1 MTTTWILVANASEA
15 HLYAAQRAKLF
26 NSSSNS
32 TLSSV
37 NDFIHPESRE
47 KGINLVA
54 DRSGHSGHGTFV
66 ESSDP
71 KQVEADRFAKELA
84 VALEQGR
91 VSNQFQDLII
101 AAPAKFR
108 GLLHKYINSQ
118 LDHLVSVNI
127 NRDYTKNGTK
137 VLVKHLQEHL

>member
-1 MTTTWILVANASEA
+1 MTMTTTWILVANASEA
-15 HLYAAQRAKLF
+15 HLYTAQRAKLL
-26 NSSSNS
+26 NSNS

-66 ESSDP
+66 ESSNP
-71 KQVEADRFAKELA
+71 RQVEVDRFAKELV

-118 LDHLVSVNI
+118 LNHLVSVNI

-137 VLVKHLQEHL
+137 VLAKHLQEHL